1 MGARPHDVK
10 SNAPGPKKQFG
21 QHFLRD
27 AGVLDRILRWVK
39 PAATDI
45 FVEIGAGDGALS
57 KLIAPMV
64 NRLIAIELD
73 FDCIPQLESTLAPYD
88 SATVVQG
95 DILKLDLPKLI
106 SADLQ
111 AGRKLRVIGNLPYNI
126 ASPII
131 EKMLHLPL
139 PVQNIHV
146 MVQLEVAER
155 MAAKPGSRDYG
166 FLSVHCQH
174 HARVEIGFKV
184 SPACFVPRP
193 KVSSA
198 TISFHPIE
206 TFMDAA
212 LEAEFE
218 ELCKAAFGYRRKTLA
233 NSLSRHTAIG
243 KITPDLLRRAR
254 IDGSRR
260 AEQLSVSEYE
270 RLARTLHELRTANN
284 E

>member
-45 FVEIGAGDGALS
+45 FVEIGAGDGALTQR
-57 KLIAPMV
+57 IAPMV

-73 FDCIPQLESTLAPYD
+73 FDRIPQLESALAPYD

-95 DILKLDLPKLI
+95 DILKLDVPRLVL
-106 SADLQ
+106 ADLHV
-111 AGRKLRVIGNLPYNI
+111 GRKLRIVGNLPYNI

-131 EKMLHLPL
+131 EKMLHLPV
-139 PVQNIHV
+139 PVEDIHV

-155 MAAKPGSRDYG
+155 ITAEPGSRDYG
-166 FLSVHCQH
+166 FMSVHCQH
-174 HARVEIGFKV
+174 HARVEMGFKV

-198 TISFHPIE
+198 TVSFHPIE
-206 TFMDAA
+206 RFMDAA

-218 ELCKAAFGYRRKTLA
+218 ELCKAAFGYRRKMLA
-233 NSLSRHTAIG
+233 NSLSKHPAIG
-243 KITPDLLRRAR
+243 RIAPDLLQKAQ

-270 RLARTLHELRTANN
+270 RLTKILHELRITNY

>member
-10 SNAPGPKKQFG
+10 SNAPRPKRQFG

-27 AGVLDRILRWVK
+27 AGVLDRILRWVQ
-39 PAATDI
+39 PAPNDVFI
-45 FVEIGAGDGALS
+45 EIGAGDGALS
-57 KLIAPMV
+57 QRIAPLV

-73 FDCIPQLESTLAPYD
+73 FDRIPQLESTLASCS
-88 SATVVQG
+88 SAVIVHG
-95 DILKLDLPKLI
+95 DILRLDLPQLI
-106 SADLQ
+106 GLQ
-111 AGRKLRVIGNLPYNI
+111 QGRTLRIIGNLPYNI

-139 PVQNIHV
+139 PVEDIHV

-155 MAAKPGSRDYG
+155 IAAQPGSRDYG

-174 HARVEIGFKV
+174 HARVQFGFKV

-198 TISFHPIE
+198 TVSFRPIE
-206 TFMDAA
+206 TPMDGA
-212 LEAEFE
+212 LESDFE
-218 ELCKAAFGYRRKTLA
+218 ELCKAAFAYRRKTLA
-233 NSLSRHTAIG
+233 NSLSKHPVFG
-243 KITPDLLRRAR
+243 KIAPDLLRQAH

-260 AEQLSVSEYE
+260 AEQLSVAEYE
-270 RLARTLHELRTANN
+270 HLARTLRKL
-284 E
+284 

>member
-27 AGVLDRILRWVK
+27 AGVLDRILRWVE
-39 PAATDI
+39 PAETDI

-57 KLIAPMV
+57 KRIAPVV

-73 FDCIPQLESTLAPYD
+73 FDRIPQLESALAPYD

-95 DILKLDLPKLI
+95 DILKLDIPKLI
-106 SADLQ
+106 QAELQ
-111 AGRKLRVIGNLPYNI
+111 PSSELRILGNLPYNI

-131 EKMLHLPL
+131 EKMLHLPVPL
-139 PVQNIHV
+139 RDIHV

-155 MAAKPGSRDYG
+155 IRAKPGSRDYG

-174 HARVEIGFKV
+174 HARVDMGFKV

-198 TISFHPIE
+198 TISFRRID
-206 TFMDAA
+206 TLMDAA
-212 LEAEFE
+212 LEAKFE
-218 ELCKAAFGYRRKTLA
+218 EVCKAAFGYRRKTLS
-233 NSLSRHTAIG
+233 NSLSKHPVIG
-243 KITPDLLRRAR
+243 KLTPDLLQRAQ
-254 IDGSRR
+254 IDGARR
-260 AEQLSVSEYE
+260 AEQLTVDEYE
-270 RLARTLHELRTANN
+270 RLARTLHEMGAAL
-284 E
+284 